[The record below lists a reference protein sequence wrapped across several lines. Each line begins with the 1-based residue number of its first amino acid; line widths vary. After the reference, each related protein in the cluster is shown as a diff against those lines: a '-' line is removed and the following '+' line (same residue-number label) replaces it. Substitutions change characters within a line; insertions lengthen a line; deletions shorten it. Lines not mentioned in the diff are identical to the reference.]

1 MEVGCNGGTC
11 AQQTCRQDYR
21 THRYLPDEQRLFV
34 MDLSGGTLALLTVA
48 GFVAGAINA
57 AAGGGSLITFPAL
70 IAVGYPPLVA
80 NVTNNVAVSPGYATG
95 AWGYREELRGQGG
108 RILPLAAV
116 SAFGSLVGVGLILV
130 SSQSAF
136 EGIVPFL
143 VLASCALLAAQPAI
157 RRRLGERTGQSG
169 RPGFGALLGQTL
181 AAAYGGYFGAALG
194 VAVLALLGVF
204 FDDTLQRLNAL
215 KALLQLVIG
224 AVAALGFA
232 LLTPVAWD
240 AAAVVGSAS
249 LVGGLVGARLA
260 KLVSDRVLRVGIVTY
275 GVVAAVW
282 LLLR

>member
-1 MEVGCNGGTC
+1 
-11 AQQTCRQDYR
+11 
-21 THRYLPDEQRLFV
+21 
-34 MDLSGGTLALLTVA
+34 MDLSGGTLTLLAVA

-57 AAGGGSLITFPAL
+57 AAGGGSLVTFPAL
-70 IAVGYPPLVA
+70 VAAGYPPLIA
-80 NVTNNVAVSPGYATG
+80 NVTNNVAVLPGYVTG
-95 AWGYREELRGQGG
+95 TWGYRGELRGQRR

-116 SAFGSLVGVGLILV
+116 SAVGSLVGVGLILV
-130 SSQSAF
+130 SSQAAF

-157 RRRLGERTGQSG
+157 GRRIGERAGEHE
-169 RPGFGALLGQTL
+169 RPGVGALVGQTL

-204 FDDTLQRLNAL
+204 FYDTLQRLNAL

-224 AVAALGFA
+224 AVAAVGFA
-232 LLTPVAWD
+232 LLTPVAWG

-249 LVGGLVGARLA
+249 LAGGLVGARLA
-260 KLVSDRVLRVGIVTY
+260 RLVSDRVLRVGIVAY